1 MRNQYNLRLHAHL
14 GNSGEKLWKN
24 QGTPAE
30 PHQYRSPNTTVYSLN
45 GGTMLENG
53 KSGHTDSSNFPNW
66 VPQEAKRY
74 LAHTE
79 SGNSIRELARKG
91 GCAPSTVMRQVRK
104 LEQKRDDPLVDEAL
118 TQLSQ
123 MSHPQPVP
131 NSSNDTSAKDNPSMN
146 DISPRG
152 TSPSAD
158 TPADTPNDATIE
170 LEARRILRRLSE
182 PGACLAVA
190 KDMEKAVVVRDLPDG
205 RTTRTAVLDRPI
217 AQAMALK
224 EWISASAKGK
234 ITRYTITSSGRAAL
248 KKFIAADE
256 SARAGFAEA
265 PMPFGAPQGDW
276 EGIDVSPLHEEKPKR
291 IRYNAAESPILVL
304 SRRRD
309 KDGTPFLAPELV
321 AAAEKIR
328 EDFELA
334 QMGPQAKLNWDAF
347 LHGTGTQE
355 MDGDTG
361 GFGPEAAC
369 ARVAAAL
376 ADLGPGL
383 GDVALRCCC
392 YLEGMEQ
399 AEKRMG
405 WSARSGKVVLRIA
418 LQRLKKHYDD
428 AGYSNMI
435 G

>member
-1 MRNQYNLRLHAHL
+1 
-14 GNSGEKLWKN
+14 
-24 QGTPAE
+24 
-30 PHQYRSPNTTVYSLN
+30 
-45 GGTMLENG
+45 LEYG
-53 KSGHTDSSNFPNW
+53 KSIANRDVTLPAW

-74 LAHTE
+74 LDHTE
-79 SGNSIRELARKG
+79 HGQTIRALARSV

-104 LEQKRDDPLVDEAL
+104 IELRRDDPLVDEAL
-118 TQLSQ
+118 SSLSQ
-123 MSHPQPVP
+123 CKNPPAIQHYVFNTRTAKRSKDTTPMSKHTDFP
-131 NSSNDTSAKDNPSMN
+131 
-146 DISPRG
+146 DIG
-152 TSPSAD
+152 AA
-158 TPADTPNDATIE
+158 TPPDDATIE
-170 LEARRILRRLSE
+170 REARRILRRLSE

-224 EWISASAKGK
+224 EWITAQAKGK
-234 ITRYTITSSGRAAL
+234 ITRYTITSAGRAAL
-248 KKFIAADE
+248 KRLVAADE

-265 PMPFGAPQGDW
+265 PAHFGDQQAVWAVKDEDAG
-276 EGIDVSPLHEEKPKR
+276 GEKQKR
-291 IRYNAAESPILVL
+291 VRYNAAESPVMTL

-309 KDGTPFLAPELV
+309 KDGEMFLGPDLV
-321 AAAEKIR
+321 AAAERLR

-334 QMGPQAKLNWDAF
+334 QMGPRTSQNWDRFVVGGAHGAF
-347 LHGTGTQE
+347 E
-355 MDGDTG
+355 GDASG
-361 GFGPEAAC
+361 YGPDAAK

-376 ADLGPGL
+376 SDLGPGL

-418 LQRLKKHYDD
+418 LQRLKRHFDE
-428 AGYSNMI
+428 AGYSNLI

>member
-1 MRNQYNLRLHAHL
+1 
-14 GNSGEKLWKN
+14 
-24 QGTPAE
+24 
-30 PHQYRSPNTTVYSLN
+30 
-45 GGTMLENG
+45 MLEIG
-53 KSGHTDSSNFPNW
+53 KAASTPGGRLPEW

-79 SGNSIRELARKG
+79 RGNTIRELARQG

-104 LEQKRDDPLVDEAL
+104 LEQKRDDPLIDEAL
-118 TQLSQ
+118 TSLSRLAPKDISDQ
-123 MSHPQPVP
+123 NLSFRPMPQ
-131 NSSNDTSAKDNPSMN
+131 AKDM
-146 DISPRG
+146 
-152 TSPSAD
+152 D
-158 TPADTPNDATIE
+158 TMTDQTPFDDPMGSTPPDDATIDR
-170 LEARRILRRLSE
+170 EARRILRRLSE

-224 EWISASAKGK
+224 DWIAANAKGK
-234 ITRYTITSSGRAAL
+234 ITRYTITAAGRAAVRRFL
-248 KKFIAADE
+248 AEDE
-256 SARAGFAEA
+256 TARAGFAEA
-265 PMPFGAPQGDW
+265 PARFGDPDLIYDPQTQPDGAQ
-276 EGIDVSPLHEEKPKR
+276 EKPR
-291 IRYNAAESPILVL
+291 RMRYNAAESPVMVL

-309 KDGTPFLAPELV
+309 KGGEAFLSPELV
-321 AAAEKIR
+321 AAAERLR

-334 QMGPQAKLNWDAF
+334 QMAARGGLNWDRF
-347 LHGTGTQE
+347 LTGAARGASS
-355 MDGDTG
+355 GDVK
-361 GFGPEAAC
+361 GFGPEAAQ
-369 ARVAAAL
+369 ARVSAAL

-405 WSARSGKVVLRIA
+405 WSARSGKIVLRIA
-418 LQRLKKHYDD
+418 LQRLKKHYDE
-428 AGYSNMI
+428 AGYSNLI

>member
-1 MRNQYNLRLHAHL
+1 VQSQWISCGLVKAPNL
-14 GNSGEKLWKN
+14 
-24 QGTPAE
+24 
-30 PHQYRSPNTTVYSLN
+30 TVSKIETMLKSEL
-45 GGTMLENG
+45 GGTMLDNG
-53 KSGHTDSSNFPNW
+53 KYPSAQGRPLPKW
-66 VPQEAKRY
+66 VPQEAQRY

-79 SGNSIRELARKG
+79 TGDTIRELARKG

-104 LEQKRDDPLVDEAL
+104 VEQKRDDPLIDEAL
-118 TQLSQ
+118 TTLSRLT
-123 MSHPQPVP
+123 PKDTVP
-131 NSSNDTSAKDNPSMN
+131 FHGAGCPKPPAKDMDTMTDQTPF
-146 DISPRG
+146 DH
-152 TSPSAD
+152 AD
-158 TPADTPNDATIE
+158 GQTPPDDATIAR
-170 LEARRILRRLSE
+170 EARRILRRLSE

-224 EWISASAKGK
+224 DWITAQAKGK
-234 ITRYTITSSGRAAL
+234 ITRYTITAAGRAAL
-248 KKFIAADE
+248 RRFLAEDE

-265 PMPFGAPQGDW
+265 PMKFGDQHRDW
-276 EGIDVSPLHEEKPKR
+276 AFRDEPTLADDRPKR
-291 IRYNAAESPILVL
+291 IRYNAAESPVMVL

-309 KDGTPFLAPELV
+309 KGGEAFLPPDLV
-321 AAAEKIR
+321 AAAERLR

-334 QMGPQAKLNWDAF
+334 QMGPRVAQNWDRF
-347 LHGTGTQE
+347 LTGGGRGE
-355 MDGDTG
+355 FSGDSK
-361 GFGPEAAC
+361 GFGPESAK

-405 WSARSGKVVLRIA
+405 WSARSGKIVLRIA

-428 AGYSNMI
+428 AGYSNLI